1 MNKKLTLLFLLF
13 WIISFGL
20 NAQIEDK
27 VMTPNKIY
35 SDRITDQDGVPLSGI
50 QIRVQGK
57 NLRTVTDADG
67 QFSID
72 AKNGDL
78 IILSKNGKRIS
89 SYRLDGSVYYEVK
102 DESNQVPSSE
112 KKYSFTKRSKNT
124 SAKFQQT
131 LDSAISF
138 QHTNSI
144 KSVDLVANA
153 LKHANNKVQISKSY
167 TVLGDV
173 YMNLKQYDLAVS
185 NYKTALNNDKNTISQ
200 LKLAKAYQLNKQ
212 YQKSKKLYNT
222 ILKYKNINTNQQIS
236 ADEGLGDV
244 FSKTAQPDKALQY
257 YQAALTLAKN
267 NSKTTK
273 ARHLK
278 TKISTVLESQGETKK
293 AERYLIQ
300 SQSINSKTSPK
311 QSAVEN
317 KRAAD
322 FYRRNKNVAKEVQLR
337 KKIVKNLEDAELEEV
352 STEDQNEILTKP
364 QAKLDLGNA
373 YLKQQNFKEAIPILE
388 ESAIEAESKN
398 DIQTQKDAIQQL
410 SQAYAS
416 LGDDNK
422 ALSNYKKYVSL
433 VDKLYQ
439 QKEEE
444 INTIVDLNRD
454 LSEKQNRIT
463 SLEKDRELSES
474 KYKLFETEDKLT
486 LENDRRQKLIIYAL
500 LAGLLLLL
508 FSLFWMFRSNKQRKL
523 TNNLLALK
531 SLRTQMNPHFIFNAL
546 NSVNSF
552 IAQNDERTAN
562 RYLTDF
568 STLMRSVLENSEED
582 FISLEKET
590 ELLGLYLKLE
600 HSRFQD
606 KFDYEFIIDKTIALN
621 EFQIPPMLLQ
631 PYVENAVW
639 HGLRYKKEK
648 GFLKVELKKKDSE
661 TIEIIISDNGIG
673 RKKSA
678 ALKTDYQKKK
688 KSKGMQNIKQRVEIL
703 NQMYKDKVDVF
714 IEDLYDD
721 TTGTKVIL
729 TLKKD

>member
-1 MNKKLTLLFLLF
+1 MYKNLKLLLLLFGMV
-13 WIISFGL
+13 SFGSY
-20 NAQIEDK
+20 AQIQDR

-35 SDRITDQDGVPLSGI
+35 SDRITDQDGHPLSGV

-57 NLRTVTDADG
+57 NLTTVTDVDG

-78 IILSKNGKRIS
+78 IILSKSGKRIS
-89 SYRLDGSVYYEVK
+89 SYRLDGSIYYEVT
-102 DESNQVPSSE
+102 DESNQLPRSE
-112 KKYSFTKRSKNT
+112 KKYSFSKRSKNT

-138 QHTNSI
+138 QYTNSI

-153 LKHANNKVQISKSY
+153 LNFANNKTQVSQSY

-173 YMNLKQYDLAVS
+173 YFNLKQYDLAVS
-185 NYKTALNNDKNTISQ
+185 NYKISVKNHENIPSQ
-200 LKLAKAYQLNKQ
+200 LKLAKAYLYNKQ

-222 ILKYKNINTNQQIS
+222 ILKYKNLNSTQQVN
-236 ADEGLGDV
+236 ADEGLGDL
-244 FSKTAQPDKALQY
+244 FSRTRQFNEALQHY
-257 YQAALTLAKN
+257 KAALTLAKSH
-267 NSKTTK
+267 SKITK
-273 ARHLK
+273 VRTLN
-278 TKISTVLESQGETKK
+278 TKISTVLESQGETEK

-300 SQSINSKTSPK
+300 SQGIKSKTSPK

-322 FYRRNKNVAKEVQLR
+322 FYSRNKNVDKEVQLR
-337 KKIVKNLEDAELEEV
+337 RKIIKNLEDAELD
-352 STEDQNEILTKP
+352 EDTIEDRKEILTKP

-388 ESAIEAESKN
+388 ESAVEAESAN

-410 SQAYAS
+410 SEAYAS
-416 LGDDNK
+416 IGNDNK
-422 ALSNYKKYVSL
+422 ALSNYQKYVAL

-439 QKEEE
+439 QKEDE
-444 INTIVDLNRD
+444 INAIVSLNRE

-500 LAGLLLLL
+500 LAGLVLLL

-523 TNNLLALK
+523 ANNLLALK

-606 KFDYEFIIDKTIALN
+606 KFDYEFKIDDGIELN
-621 EFQIPPMLLQ
+621 EFLIPPMLLQ

-648 GFLKVELKKKDSE
+648 GFLMVELKKKDVE

-688 KSKGMQNIKQRVEIL
+688 KSKGMQNIKQRVAIL

-721 TTGTKVIL
+721 TTGTKVVL